1 MKINSVGQ
9 GDAISKYLNN
19 VGGVQSKPSSAP
31 TISDTVEL
39 SEGAQKYS
47 AIMKAAKASAEKIGT
62 DEDAKV
68 ADIKAR
74 IKNNSYVV
82 SDEQIADS
90 IINGPSVK

>member
-19 VGGVQSKPSSAP
+19 VGSVQSKPVSAP
-31 TISDTVEL
+31 KISDTVEL

-47 AIMKAAKASAEKIGT
+47 AIMKAAKAAADKIGS

-74 IKNNSYVV
+74 IKNNTYAV
-82 SDEQIADS
+82 SDQQITDS
-90 IINGPSVK
+90 IINGSPVK